1 MHSLTEAEIRGS
13 FINASKR
20 EVRDAILPD
29 LSSIDWDTLDL
40 LGWRDSKKDNT
51 GYAVTVLDDTPVGV
65 RFTTAPK
72 TGLRRKALCMWCQ
85 DVVVEDDVT
94 MYVARR
100 GGAAGRKGDTI
111 GTLICTEFG
120 CSANVRRKP
129 TLTEVGSSDEQDR
142 INLINTRI
150 NGLRERSTSFV
161 RQVLAT
167 R

>member
-1 MHSLTEAEIRGS
+1 MYALTDAAIRSS

-20 EVRDAILPD
+20 EVRDAILPN
-29 LSSIDWDTLDL
+29 LATIDWDARDL

-51 GYAVTVLDDTPVGV
+51 GYVVTVLDDTPVGV
-65 RFTTAPK
+65 RFTTAPR
-72 TGLRRKALCMWCQ
+72 TGPRRKSLCAWCQ

-100 GGAAGRKGDTI
+100 GGAPGRKGDTI
-111 GTLICTEFG
+111 GTLICSEFG
-120 CSANVRRKP
+120 CNEHVRRTP

-142 INLINTRI
+142 INLIHKRI
-150 NGLRERSTSFV
+150 DGLRERSTSFV

-167 R
+167 C